1 MGLENQSLV
10 ATGESQC
17 KDKYALVCVCVCQL
31 SPEEGKRRNGTLER
45 RLLSNEQKERMENLI
60 KQMPGTPLLHDLQ
73 NRKGGRATEPVLRAE
88 AWHAEQVFTRHPRLR
103 EGRSGFSWI
112 QAAPEPLPPGLSPW
126 HSIVQVLTYLPALP
140 FLILPAGTPSLGA
153 FSLGDLLLLP
163 RAELWCLSAN

>member
-17 KDKYALVCVCVCQL
+17 KDKYALGCVCVCQL

-88 AWHAEQVFTRHPRLR
+88 ARPASMARRAGIYTPSTAPGGEERVLLNTGCTR
-103 EGRSGFSWI
+103 
-112 QAAPEPLPPGLSPW
+112 ATPPGAESMALHCPSAD
-126 HSIVQVLTYLPALP
+126 LPASSP
-140 FLILPAGTPSLGA
+140 FSHSPSRDSVPRSL
-153 FSLGDLLLLP
+153 FS
-163 RAELWCLSAN
+163 R